1 MRPASIPRR
10 SPCSWAGSL
19 LVFGVALVLAHPS
32 LAGAHDEPSVRIW
45 ISPAGVDSPAS
56 AIPPP
61 VMLPPA
67 AGNASTVLVEG
78 GDDEVVTEIGLAVAR
93 GIDLYYAN
101 DFNEA
106 ESILQEAWRSLMEA
120 REQHVIPAQL
130 SRTCF
135 VFRMLLDKLSGH
147 EAEAASLA
155 VEARPYIDPGDLL
168 DMDIPPDGLAYIVA
182 RLEPCETAPY
192 SVSVVLPPS
201 DPPCTLVVDGDEANA
216 GGGTLTVGG
225 GTHWMQ
231 ATCGGTAG
239 WAWKLAP
246 ALDGKRL
253 SPDPAAESRCSAA
266 AWPVIVCG
274 KLTDGVLFI
283 GSTLLA
289 WPWVKGFDLWMP
301 SEKDGLKGLSSTG
314 SIESADVDLGDLE
327 WRWQPLEP
335 GAAGLQGTK
344 AASGGKGGAGP
355 FLPAIVMASAGLALA
370 GIAAGLGAW
379 TAGIGRDLHAIRD
392 PWEREKEGNLFRQGK
407 NASTAVGAIAGSLLV
422 TSIIYY
428 AIIHH
433 KGKKPKGAFKIESAL
448 NNKGVD
454 IYGAVGYTFVIIGIG
469 VI

>member
-1 MRPASIPRR
+1 
-10 SPCSWAGSL
+10 
-19 LVFGVALVLAHPS
+19 
-32 LAGAHDEPSVRIW
+32 VRIW
-45 ISPAGVDSPAS
+45 ISPDGE
-56 AIPPP
+56 IPPP
-61 VMLPPA
+61 VMLSPA
-67 AGNASTVLVEG
+67 AGDAPTVLVES
-78 GDDEVVTEIGLAVAR
+78 GDDEVVSEIGLAVTR

-101 DFNEA
+101 DFDEA

-120 REQHVIPAQL
+120 REQHIIPARL
-130 SRTCF
+130 TRTCV
-135 VFRMLLDKLSGH
+135 VFRMLIDKLSGH
-147 EAEAASLA
+147 EADAASLA
-155 VEARPYIDPGDLL
+155 VEARPYLDPRDLP
-168 DMDIPPDGLAYIVA
+168 DMDIPPDGLAFIVGH
-182 RLEPCETAPY
+182 LEPCETAPY
-192 SVSVVLPPS
+192 AVSVALPPS
-201 DPPCTLVVDGDEANA
+201 DPPCTLALDGEEANA
-216 GGGTLTVGG
+216 DGGMLEVAGG
-225 GTHWMQ
+225 IHWMQ
-231 ATCGGTAG
+231 ATCGGASG

-274 KLTDGVLFI
+274 ELTDGVLSI

-301 SEKDGLKGLSSTG
+301 SEKDGLEGLSSTG
-314 SIESADVDLGDLE
+314 RIESADVDTGDLE

-335 GAAGLQGTK
+335 GTEGRPGAK

-355 FLPAIVMASAGLALA
+355 FLPSIVMASAGLALA
-370 GIAAGLGAW
+370 GTAAGLGAW
-379 TAGIGRDLHAIRD
+379 SAGIGRGLHAIRD

-407 NASTAVGAIAGSLLV
+407 DASIAVGAIAGSLLV

-428 AIIHH
+428 AIVHRMS
-433 KGKKPKGAFKIESAL
+433 KKMKKPLEIESAL